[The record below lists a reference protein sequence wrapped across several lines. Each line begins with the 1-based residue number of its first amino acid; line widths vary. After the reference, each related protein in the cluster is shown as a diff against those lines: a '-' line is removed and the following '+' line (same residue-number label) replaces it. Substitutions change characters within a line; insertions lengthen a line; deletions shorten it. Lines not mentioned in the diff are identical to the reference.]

1 MKITIQH
8 YNEIASLEVPDD
20 SPLEDFR
27 DHLLR
32 ILHVIWLPE
41 NVAEIM
47 RANDWDEGFDAGKEE
62 GFDKGREYGYKEGF
76 AKSDKCLPTPAI
88 KELLRDKERL
98 DWVLS
103 DAGKYWLSL
112 REDIDKEMEESK

>member
-1 MKITIQH
+1 MKITIEH
-8 YNEIASLEVPDD
+8 YDEIASLEVPDG
-20 SPLEDFR
+20 SPLDDFR
-27 DHLLR
+27 DNLLR
-32 ILHVIWLPE
+32 ILHVMWLPE
-41 NVAEIM
+41 QVAEIM

-88 KELLRDKERL
+88 KELLKDKERL